1 MTGCGPTAA
10 FGRWRRNAALRRNAQ
25 FIHRLLCANIGNRG
39 SRPRAVV
46 SQPARKRTFSG
57 LLDALRER
65 GYVEGRNIV
74 IEYRSAEGTAYLRS
88 LPGRRTTLGID
99 MRHERRRGLF
109 CQTQSTVRW
118 IFV

>member
-1 MTGCGPTAA
+1 LPGWSRPPDATVAD
-10 FGRWRRNAALRRNAQ
+10 
-25 FIHRLLCANIGNRG
+25 
-39 SRPRAVV
+39 RPRAVV
-46 SQPARKRTFSG
+46 GQPARKRTFSG

-88 LPGRRTTLGID
+88 LPGRRSTLGID

-109 CQTQSTVRW
+109 CQTQNTVRW